1 MARKKAF
8 KGTTHFALVWDESG
22 SMAGLTE
29 AGKTN
34 ISEQLGAAK
43 DAKNVK
49 FSLWFFGTQYEG
61 STKLILNAVD
71 PSDVDESKI
80 NYRPSGGTPLYDA
93 VGKAIRHLED
103 QVKKDDRALLIVF
116 TDGHE
121 NQSREWGKDQVG
133 KLVAEKEALDNWTLV
148 FNAAGFSAWDA
159 EQAARNMGFAGQSV
173 MVAAASPGGL
183 RGLSNVNVAAT
194 ASYLASDAPATMD
207 FYDPDKYTTGTDKK
221 KKDLTPV

>member
-49 FSLWFFGTQYEG
+49 FSLWFFGTHIQDNAR
-61 STKLILNAVD
+61 LVLDAVD
-71 PSDVDESKI
+71 PSDVDESKV
-80 NYRPSGGTPLYDA
+80 NYRPTGGTPLYDA
-93 VGKAIRHLED
+93 VGKAIRRLED
-103 QVKKDDRALLIVF
+103 QVKKGDRVLLIVF

-121 NQSREWGKDQVG
+121 NASVEWGKDAVG
-133 KLVAEKEALDNWTLV
+133 ALVAEKEADDNWTLV

-159 EQAARNMGFAGQSV
+159 ENLARNMGFSGQSV
-173 MVAAASPGGL
+173 MSTPSTSVGMRS
-183 RGLSNVNVAAT
+183 LSHVNVGAT
-194 ASYLASDAPATMD
+194 ASYLAAGAPSAKN
-207 FYDPDKYTTGTDKK
+207 FYDEVDKTVK
-221 KKDLTPV
+221 KKDKTPV